1 MEVEQLFEENQLR
14 LRKRADRAFGWLM
27 LGQWAFAILLAW
39 NLSPYTWNG
48 DLQAVHIHVWMA
60 FVFGGLISSLPLYFS
75 FFRTG
80 DPVGGYV
87 IGVAQMCFSAL
98 FIHLMAGRIEA
109 HFHVFGS
116 LAFLSIYRNWRILVL
131 ASFIIIFDHFVRG
144 FYFPFSLY
152 GVQTGVEWRWLEHAS
167 WVVFEDVFLI
177 YTCLYTY
184 KEMKQ
189 TAFTHC
195 ELMNARLD
203 TENLNIRRTQFFSVV
218 SHEIRTPLSGII
230 GYSDFLKESA
240 IPEEQKEYA
249 SIIKQCSDT
258 LLKLVNDLL
267 DFSRIDSGRLDIDPH
282 VFKTKDIRD
291 YLENV
296 FSLECHKKNLQ
307 FYFEISNDVPA
318 ELVGDSHRI
327 RQVLTNIVGNAIKFT
342 EVGSIQV
349 KLKRQEPNSNLYC
362 WSVEDTGVGIRK
374 DNLTKIFS
382 PYTQEHSSTA
392 RKYGGSGLG
401 LAISKK
407 LVELMGGQLHVES
420 TLGKGT
426 TFFFTLPLKGS

>member
-1 MEVEQLFEENQLR
+1 MEVERLFEENQLR
-14 LRKRADRAFGWLM
+14 LRTRADRAFGWLM
-27 LGQWAFAILLAW
+27 LVQWAFAILLAVT
-39 NLSPYTWNG
+39 LSPYTWQG
-48 DLQAVHIHVWMA
+48 EVQAVHIHVWTA
-60 FVFGGLISSLPLYFS
+60 IILGGVIASLPLYYS
-75 FFRTG
+75 FIKPG
-80 DPVGGYV
+80 DKVGGYV

-98 FIHLMAGRIEA
+98 FIHLMAGRIEG

-131 ASFIIIFDHFVRG
+131 ASVIIILDHFIRG

-152 GVQTGVEWRWLEHAS
+152 GVSSGVEWRWLEHAA
-167 WVVFEDVFLI
+167 WVIFEDAFLVYTCI
-177 YTCLYTY
+177 YTI

-203 TENLNIRRTQFFSVV
+203 TENLNIRRTQFFSIV

-230 GYSDFLKESA
+230 GFADFLKESP
-240 IPEEQKEYA
+240 ISPEQKEYV

-282 VFKTKDIRD
+282 PFKTKDIRD

-296 FSLECHKKNLQ
+296 FSLDCQKKNLRFQ
-307 FYFEISNDVPA
+307 FEISTDVPE

-327 RQVLTNIVGNAIKFT
+327 RQVLTNLVANAIKFT
-342 EVGSIQV
+342 ESGGIQV
-349 KLKRQEPNSNLYC
+349 KLSKVPSETNVYC
-362 WSVEDTGVGIRK
+362 WSIEDTGVGIRK
-374 DNLTKIFS
+374 DNLAKIFS
-382 PYTQEHSSTA
+382 PYTQEYTSTA

-407 LVELMGGQLHVES
+407 LVELMGGQLNVDS

-426 TFFFTLPLKGS
+426 TFVFTIPLKPS